1 MPRKG
6 LHSTPHGKSPAGF
19 SCPLRAKQTKKGH
32 IMASKLAQLRAQRDA
47 KAKAA
52 HDLNAKTPSDQRMNA
67 SDASALDALLAEVEA
82 IDGEIARENRIN
94 QVAGD
99 AQSEHEAAMNAATRN
114 GGGKSDEA
122 AALRAMLKG
131 GLSALTPEQ
140 RQAVASRQNPD
151 IQAAMSTT
159 TGSEG
164 GFTVATEFSRQLIE
178 AMKATGSVR
187 SVASNIRTS
196 TGAQML
202 FPTTDATAEE
212 GEIVGQNTAAT
223 ALETTFGQ
231 ASLDVYKYS
240 SKSIALPFELLQ
252 DSMFDIEAYIQN
264 LLRLRLGRIQ
274 DRHHVLGTGTGQP
287 KGIVAASTAG
297 KVGTTGQTTS
307 VTYDDLVDLEHSVD
321 PAYRAAARFMM
332 NDATLKALRKIKDTQ
347 GRPIFVP
354 GYEQGNPGGAP
365 DRIMGREI
373 VINQYMP
380 VMAANAKSILFGDF
394 GKYLIRDVM
403 DVTLFRMTDSAF
415 TLKGQVG
422 FVAFCRS
429 GANMVDNG
437 AAIRSYANSAT

>member
-1 MPRKG
+1 
-6 LHSTPHGKSPAGF
+6 
-19 SCPLRAKQTKKGH
+19 
-32 IMASKLAQLRAQRDA
+32 MASKLAQLRAQRDA

-52 HDLNAKTPSDQRMNA
+52 HELNAKTPTDQRMPA
-67 SDASALDALLAEVEA
+67 ADASALDALLAEVEA
-82 IDGEIARENRIN
+82 IDSEIARETRLNE
-94 QVAGD
+94 VAGN
-99 AQSEHEAAMNAATRN
+99 AQAEHEAALNASIKD

-131 GLSALTPEQ
+131 GLSALSQEQ
-140 RQAVASRQNPD
+140 RQAMAMRQNPD

-164 GFTVATEFSRQLIE
+164 GYTVATEFSRQLIE

-212 GEIVGQNTAAT
+212 GELLAQNTTAAV
-223 ALETTFGQ
+223 LETTFGQ

-274 DRHHVLGTGTGQP
+274 DRHHVLGTGTSQP
-287 KGIVAASTAG
+287 RGVVTASTVG
-297 KVGTTGQTTS
+297 KTGTTGQTTS
-307 VTYDDLVDLEHSVD
+307 VIYDDLVDLEHSID
-321 PAYRAAARFMM
+321 PAYRANCRYMM
-332 NDATLKALRKIKDTQ
+332 NDSTLKALRKIKDSQ
-347 GRPIFVP
+347 NRPIFVP
-354 GYEQGNPGGAP
+354 GYETGNPGGAP
-365 DRIMGREI
+365 DRLLGREI
-373 VINQYMP
+373 VINQYMAA
-380 VMAANAKSILFGDF
+380 MAANAKSILFGDF
-394 GKYLIRDVM
+394 SKFLIRDVM

-437 AAIRSYANSAT
+437 GAIKHYANSAT